1 MTGSLLPREEP
12 TWDRTHAWMAPG
24 SAFQKPET
32 AMEPVATTELLGELF
47 PLIIGIFASDA
58 T

>member
-1 MTGSLLPREEP
+1 MGQDSCLDGSK
-12 TWDRTHAWMAPG
+12 

-32 AMEPVATTELLGELF
+32 ATERVVTTEFLGELF
-47 PLIIGIFASDA
+47 PMMMGISASDG

>member
-1 MTGSLLPREEP
+1 MTGSLLPQEEP
-12 TWDRTHAWMAPG
+12 TWDRTHAWMAPE

-32 AMEPVATTELLGELF
+32 ATELAVTTEFLGELF
-47 PLIIGIFASDA
+47 PLITGIFASDG

>member
-12 TWDRTHAWMAPG
+12 TWDRIHAWMAPE

-32 AMEPVATTELLGELF
+32 ATERVVTTEFLGELF
-47 PLIIGIFASDA
+47 PMKMEISASDG